1 MKFQIISAAIAG
13 LALTACGGSDTD
25 TDPAEM
31 DATEEVVV
39 EEVEETE
46 TPAASGTAELEA
58 DCLILASDPEAQ
70 ENFVDMGTDTEGF
83 CGCFVDVIDNS
94 PEAERAQMLTTLAE
108 VADGMQASGEGAE
121 EVVGRMMSDAMLNM
135 ESEASQ
141 GTTAGI
147 RMIGDVIDRIGN
159 SMEEAGTCPAA

>member
-70 ENFVDMGTDTEGF
+70 ESFVDMGTDTEGF
-83 CGCFVDVIDNS
+83 CECFVDVIDNS
-94 PEAERAQMLTTLAE
+94 PEEERAQMLITLEE
-108 VADGMQASGEGAE
+108 VTDGMEASGEGAE
-121 EVVGRMMSDAMLNM
+121 DVVSRMMSAAMTNA
-135 ESEASQ
+135 EGEAAQ
-141 GTTAGI
+141 GTMAGV
-147 RMIGDVIDRIGN
+147 RMIGDVIDRIDN
-159 SMEEAGTCPAA
+159 SMEDTGTCPAA

>member
-13 LALTACGGSDTD
+13 LALTACGGNDTETEPAD
-25 TDPAEM
+25 T

-39 EEVEETE
+39 EETE
-46 TPAASGTAELEA
+46 TIEVSGTAELEA

-70 ENFVDMGTDTEGF
+70 ESFVDMGTDTEGF
-83 CGCFVDVIDNS
+83 CECFVDVIDNS
-94 PEAERAQMLTTLAE
+94 PEEERAQMLTTLAE
-108 VADGMQASGEGAE
+108 VTDGMEASGEGAE
-121 EVVGRMMSDAMLNM
+121 EVVGRMMSDAMMNM

-147 RMIGDVIDRIGN
+147 RMIGDVIDRIDN
-159 SMEEAGTCPAA
+159 SMEDTGTCPAA